1 MATRPAPRKSTREE
15 RAFLADVRRA
25 ARDKNISMTD
35 IYNYQ
40 NQKQQEFNQGIS
52 NARALDNTMNWQPTV
67 SAEKITSSSA
77 PADRAMLN
85 LQQQG
90 RAMENMFGQQVDPF
104 GRRVDPAD
112 ARAYRE
118 MTGRNPLYKFVF
130 DKGSQHESSAYSN
143 IREPDTMTEV
153 AKSIPTDFATS
164 LDKLVRGIS
173 GDRADTAAL
182 FTLGGRLAN
191 EGEFA
196 YESRRGDKA
205 GIVDDLLN
213 AGNLAAYAVG
223 GSGAALRGAGL
234 AAKLGK
240 GYNAA
245 ATLNKAAR
253 MGRVTNP
260 LDAAIPV
267 AAQTA
272 PSIMDNP
279 KAAGIAGGTGAAIL
293 TGLLT
298 RGKGARAAAAT
309 TAAALGGAG
318 LVSSA
323 VPEQA
328 QAWNPKVLFSLARTD
343 KNILT
348 KSWNDLPQE
357 LKTSLSEAAY
367 KQNSSTWKRIKGFAG
382 AEAKK
387 EEWMQDGRGISG
399 EDMWE
404 EAKNFF
410 KASEFTDEAGMF
422 TDDGIDLAEL
432 ALPGKRSRSLQ
443 WSHIRALEEAASK
456 EPFIAQGPGSAIFTW
471 PRVNRSMGSQNM
483 IEWLKRPDIDKE
495 TKLQI
500 IAQLGD
506 RAS

>member
-1 MATRPAPRKSTREE
+1 MASRPAPRKSTRDE
-15 RAFLADVRRA
+15 RAFLAAVRRE
-25 ARDKNISMTD
+25 ARNKNISMTD
-35 IYNYQ
+35 IYNYEQ
-40 NQKQQEFNQGIS
+40 TKNAQFNQGLS
-52 NARALDNTMNWQPTV
+52 NARGLEGMIVARPTI
-67 SAEKITSSSA
+67 SAEKVTDKSDPIS
-77 PADRAMLN
+77 RGMLN
-85 LQQQG
+85 MQRHGNALMG
-90 RAMENMFGQQVDPF
+90 LMSKPPVPTKSASKASGGYN
-104 GRRVDPAD
+104 AD
-112 ARAYRE
+112 YTA
-118 MTGRNPLYKFVF
+118 PQDLYKLTV
-130 DKGSQHESSAYSN
+130 DKGSPHEQTVYDLFKQ
-143 IREPDTMTEV
+143 PDTLV
-153 AKSIPTDFATS
+153 SIAQSIPTDFATS
-164 LDKLVRGIS
+164 VDKLVRGVS
-173 GDRADTAAL
+173 GDRVDAGGL

-196 YESRRGDKA
+196 YESRRGDRA
-205 GIVDDLLN
+205 GIADDLLN
-213 AGNLAAYAVG
+213 AANVAAYLVG
-223 GSGAALRGAGL
+223 GSGAGLRGAGAL
-234 AAKLGK
+234 AKAAK

-245 ATLNKAAR
+245 STLNKAAK
-253 MGRVTNP
+253 MGRVTNT

-279 KAAGIAGGTGAAIL
+279 TAAGIAGGTGAAVL

-298 RGKGARAAAAT
+298 RGKGAKAAAAT

-318 LVSSA
+318 LASSA

-328 QAWNPKVLFSLARTD
+328 QAWNPKVLFNMARTD

-348 KSWNDLPQE
+348 KSWDDLPQE